1 MGWGIQRKSWIPLS
15 YYQCSKCRKHC
26 YGGSPIYVRV
36 VGDDVE
42 YVGRH
47 GPYCGDC
54 FDRGITVSVP
64 VVDHEQNRVTCTER

>member
-1 MGWGIQRKSWIPLS
+1 M
-15 YYQCSKCRKHC
+15 
-26 YGGSPIYVRV
+26 RV

-64 VVDHEQNRVTCTER
+64 VKASYKQGHKTFWSRQDVEEFLTEAWIEHAT